1 MAVYVLPAIHRQRVF
16 QATGTERHHVVHGSD
31 ELTNLIELTL
41 MLLVPL
47 LEELMHL
54 DEVTALVVQVN
65 QVRLYL
71 QLLEVRGKHH

>member
-1 MAVYVLPAIHRQRVF
+1 
-16 QATGTERHHVVHGSD
+16 
-31 ELTNLIELTL
+31 